1 MTNLSVKPTR
11 PFRTNQSNSS
21 DQLAAAT
28 HLRCDEL
35 KIKRKQNQLII
46 AIAIE
51 GVYATGV
58 SVPIG
63 HGNDCHRTKDQWS
76 NVISVCT
83 ESQHIIGDNND
94 YY

>member
-1 MTNLSVKPTR
+1 MKLTINVGEWDTVYFWNVESL
-11 PFRTNQSNSS
+11 
-21 DQLAAAT
+21 LALHHCKT
-28 HLRCDEL
+28 FLMHKTDLL
-35 KIKRKQNQLII
+35 QILQYNTYIQY
-46 AIAIE
+46 

-94 YY
+94 CY